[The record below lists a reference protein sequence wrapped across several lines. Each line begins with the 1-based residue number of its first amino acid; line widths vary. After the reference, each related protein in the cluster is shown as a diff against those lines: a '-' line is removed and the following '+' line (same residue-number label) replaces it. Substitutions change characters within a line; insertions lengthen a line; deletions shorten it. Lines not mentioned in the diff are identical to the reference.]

1 MNQLHVTG
9 TQRIGNYE
17 FVGIEG
23 GFGEGKKA
31 MTVKDIA
38 AIHETEVRRIN
49 EVINRNRKRFADGVD
64 IIDLKSV
71 IVQNDSEISKFGFT
85 QNAFNASKNIYI
97 LSERGYAKLLKI
109 LEDDTAWEIYDQ
121 LVDNY
126 FTYRKT
132 VQSIGSDMSDLD
144 VRRVNAT
151 ARLEN
156 ALVRKAKLLS
166 ELSENAT
173 TEVNKALLQDK
184 ATEILTGEKILEM
197 PTLRQHL
204 FDSDQ
209 IAKKVGVYSKSG
221 KPHGTAVSQLIKRE
235 IFIEEDE
242 SEIVPEA
249 TNHWGG
255 SVTKYTESVID
266 KVNAWLEEHD
276 YPTKIKGSKK
286 DYHVQYEF

>member
-1 MNQLHVTG
+1 MTDLVIMKDRQAVTSSLNVAENFEKRHDHVLRDIDG
-9 TQRIGNYE
+9 VEKDVPN
-17 FVGIEG
+17 
-23 GFGEGKKA
+23 FGEMFFETNEPDSYGRDRRVIYMNRDGFTILAMGFTGKKA
-31 MTVKDIA
+31 LQFKL
-38 AIHETEVRRIN
+38 
-49 EVINRNRKRFADGVD
+49 KY
-64 IIDLKSV
+64 ID
-71 IVQNDSEISKFGFT
+71 
-85 QNAFNASKNIYI
+85 AFNQMENHIKLGQSKQI
-97 LSERGYAKLLKI
+97 S
-109 LEDDTAWEIYDQ
+109 
-121 LVDNY
+121 
-126 FTYRKT
+126 
-132 VQSIGSDMSDLD
+132 SDLEEIK
-144 VRRVNAT
+144 RMNAT
-151 ARLEN
+151 ARVMN
-156 ALVRKAKLLS
+156 AASRQAKLLMDM
-166 ELSENAT
+166 AKDT
-173 TEVNKALLQDK
+173 TSEVNKVLLQDK
-184 ATEILTGEKILEM
+184 AVEVLNGEKLLEM

-235 IFIEEDE
+235 IAIEEDE